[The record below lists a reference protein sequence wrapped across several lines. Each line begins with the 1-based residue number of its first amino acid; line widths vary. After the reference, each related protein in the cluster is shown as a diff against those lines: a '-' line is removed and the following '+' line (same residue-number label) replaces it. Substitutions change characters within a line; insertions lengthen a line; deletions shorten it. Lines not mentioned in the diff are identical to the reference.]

1 MWNLLCANFFRLRKS
16 VLFWGLLGVMFAL
29 GTAFTLQHIQY
40 QLQRGTRFYLTI
52 DLFSYALLL
61 GFGMAVFIPLFFG
74 AEHSDGA
81 MRNKLTAGHLR
92 VSIYLTHL
100 ITGAAVSALAAAA
113 YVLPVFVLGLFFF
126 EPPALDADEM
136 IPGKPNP
143 RYVGGAKRAALET
156 IYDLLPTGQSLQ
168 YMHVEAAHPERLAL
182 YSLSVIVLSTGTGI
196 LLFRRKDLR

>member
-100 ITGAAVSALAAAA
+100 ITGAAVSAL
-113 YVLPVFVLGLFFF
+113 
-126 EPPALDADEM
+126 DAGEM